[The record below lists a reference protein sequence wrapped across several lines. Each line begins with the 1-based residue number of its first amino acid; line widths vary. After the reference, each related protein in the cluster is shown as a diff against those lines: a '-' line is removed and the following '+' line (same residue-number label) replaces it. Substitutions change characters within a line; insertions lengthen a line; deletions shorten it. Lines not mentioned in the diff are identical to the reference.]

1 MCVNSR
7 SSESSERAGRR
18 TTASETDPPH
28 FVACESVGV
37 LGSGSLPAVHMLRV
51 GGEGQGFGWRRGRG
65 GEVAGV
71 VSEGAVVLKRV
82 GMGRVLGVQLVE
94 QLECLV

>member
-1 MCVNSR
+1 M
-7 SSESSERAGRR
+7 
-18 TTASETDPPH
+18 
-28 FVACESVGV
+28 
-37 LGSGSLPAVHMLRV
+37 
-51 GGEGQGFGWRRGRG
+51 
-65 GEVAGV
+65 AGV